1 MLMKETELT
10 KDKAGWLMGYRVLEL
25 MCAVEQDDL
34 DVFDY
39 RTESFKKLLQRNKEE
54 NVERPRLA
62 LKILGTYIKTGGD
75 IKKTT
80 LEEKKNIELLKTG
93 KGEYQWDPM
102 GFELIRFDEWL
113 DKFAQKKAKVR
124 A

>member
-1 MLMKETELT
+1 M
-10 KDKAGWLMGYRVLEL
+10 
-25 MCAVEQDDL
+25 
-34 DVFDY
+34 FDY

-75 IKKTT
+75 IKKTIQ
-80 LEEKKNIELLKTG
+80 EEKDNIALLSEG

-113 DKFAQKKAKVR
+113 NKLAQKKTR
-124 A
+124 ARA